1 MIVANCSS
9 NFSRETN
16 TRDRNFR
23 KMLIN
28 KYLFLS
34 SFIVS
39 FFLLPLAN
47 RAINF
52 TKQKWNGQ
60 FFTPSRLPS
69 SVDFP
74 NESLGKNWQTGWN
87 AKLPAAC
94 LSSTRGTSVAREY
107 TVLNFHPQSSTM
119 YGEERREKGKINIY
133 KGRET
138 ALSILHRYFG
148 ISKASWNYEI
158 ISWRKKLL
166 FLKSVTFS
174 FPQFS

>member
-1 MIVANCSS
+1 MFFQFFPRDEYTRSE
-9 NFSRETN
+9 FSQN
-16 TRDRNFR
+16 VNQQ
-23 KMLIN
+23 I
-28 KYLFLS
+28 S
-34 SFIVS
+34 VS
-39 FFLLPLAN
+39 LLLYCFFFPLAN

-158 ISWRKKLL
+158 ISWRKKLV

-174 FPQFS
+174 FPQFSLFPNF